1 MPEKVPFKT
10 GRIHG
15 FSNRNAADDAEA
27 VWRSHKKKSAKNYS
41 LDRQTTS
48 SQIGEITG
56 VKRNC
61 FLKNLRI
68 VCRFFE
74 RRFSVPASESHRSV
88 VLLAPIG
95 EVVAE
100 SYPIRTVIQFSICPS
115 IGSQREGSF
124 INPLN
129 NQLGTFL
136 PFARKNFC
144 KLFVNG
150 GYNDKKSQ
158 YTAHQISGRKSLA
171 ISLMKLCTGSAF
183 QKPSMSAFFRSAGR
197 RCDRSG
203 AAAISFGGCLVFH
216 FRYSVVDSAM
226 RARYSIAYRTLV
238 RQVILTYCSRKSGCR
253 FRQPTLQKLS
263 LINMGFSDSSKNPQY
278 LLQFPPKR
286 LSAVRHPSAAAC
298 PKRI

>member
-1 MPEKVPFKT
+1 MPEKVLFKT

-115 IGSQREGSF
+115 ISRQREGPE

-150 GYNDKKSQ
+150 GYTDKKSR
-158 YTAHQISGRKSLA
+158 YTAHQTSGR
-171 ISLMKLCTGSAF
+171 
-183 QKPSMSAFFRSAGR
+183 
-197 RCDRSG
+197 
-203 AAAISFGGCLVFH
+203 
-216 FRYSVVDSAM
+216 
-226 RARYSIAYRTLV
+226 
-238 RQVILTYCSRKSGCR
+238 
-253 FRQPTLQKLS
+253 
-263 LINMGFSDSSKNPQY
+263 
-278 LLQFPPKR
+278 
-286 LSAVRHPSAAAC
+286 
-298 PKRI
+298 